1 MQEAKVHIYKSCS
14 LVALCCNLNL
24 QAKCPDDRLGGRGHL
39 YEPEGKKYIYS
50 VKFLTWPAF
59 TNQAKLT
66 LSVGTG
72 ISPKLLQILVVAVI
86 LTRCEIHN

>member
-1 MQEAKVHIYKSCS
+1 MQEAKVHICRSCF

-24 QAKCPDDRLGGRGHL
+24 QAKCPDDRLGGHGHL
-39 YEPEGKKYIYS
+39 YEPKGKKNIYS
-50 VKFLTWPAF
+50 LKSLTWPAF
-59 TNQAKLT
+59 TNQDKMP

-72 ISPKLLQILVVAVI
+72 ISPKLLQILAVAVI